1 MRIQDLLEA
10 PFTTDVVDK
19 RTNRDLR
26 QFRQRNRDKNPE
38 GAFSV
43 VKPDKDPHMVKKSS
57 RGATP
62 SDFTEGFKAFI
73 MFLKNNDFENI
84 HFPRVYEVK
93 TIQGKDGY
101 EIDKFKVEK
110 LIDGYHIDKDLMRN
124 YVRNILPD
132 EATEGYDE
140 SEIDHSLLAM
150 YIHDAVN
157 GRTRP
162 FKDDTLNDACNI
174 ISRALHATG
183 GNNDIHQNNIM
194 FRQTGHGI
202 QVVINDPIFV
212 NR

>member
-10 PFTTDVVDK
+10 PFTTDVIDK

-26 QFRQRNRDKNPE
+26 QFRQRNTERNPE
-38 GAFSV
+38 GAFSL
-43 VKPDKDPHMVKKSS
+43 VKQDKDPHMMKKSS
-57 RGATP
+57 RNATP
-62 SDFTEGFKAFI
+62 SGFTEGFKAFI

-110 LIDGYHIDKDLMRN
+110 LIDGYQIDKELMRN

-132 EATEGYDE
+132 SATEDYDD
-140 SEIDHSLLAM
+140 SEINHTLLAM
-150 YIHDAVN
+150 YIQDAVD
-157 GRTRP
+157 GRGRP
-162 FKDDTLNDACNI
+162 FKEDTLNDACNI

-194 FRQTGHGI
+194 FRQTNRGI
-202 QVVINDPIFV
+202 QVVINDPIFISS
-212 NR
+212 